1 MKMYF
6 WATFVFSFSRGVIGD
21 KTFTVSCFVM
31 SHPSFL
37 IHTFFFRPW
46 ISYIFFHHFILK

>member
-6 WATFVFSFSRGVIGD
+6 WATFVFSFSRGVIGE
-21 KTFTVSCFVM
+21 KTFTVSYFAM

-37 IHTFFFRPW
+37 IHTFFF
-46 ISYIFFHHFILK
+46 